1 MDLSTF
7 QHSPF
12 LTALGNAILNSLWQ
26 SFLLW
31 IIYQLVIVFRKNTS
45 AKLKH
50 NLSVLSVFASFAWF
64 LNTLFSKLFFTNPVR
79 VSAQVDTVQNTAS
92 NTSIF
97 NSLFSFSAPVLPY
110 LSIAYILLLFLLMI
124 KLFSAYKQVHSI
136 ARKNLIIPPDDLLHF
151 SKKVALHLKINKKI
165 QVWISNSIQVP
176 ATIGFLK
183 PAILIPFAS
192 INNLSADQLEAIILH
207 EFSHIKRNDYL
218 INLWMSFIETVLFFN
233 PFIACFIKV
242 IKQER
247 ENCCD
252 DLVLEYRY
260 DPHSYASALL
270 NLEHAR
276 NENLQLALGAVSG
289 KKELLAR
296 IKRITGTGT
305 VNHFNY
311 TQKLFAL
318 LLTTAIFCCLG
329 WISSLKVKK
338 ELSVTKTTNITIA
351 EKSINSVEKIVQK
364 SGDAEIAINQNS
376 LPETGS
382 KSKLD
387 IVRSKNDTPSLVAK
401 QKIKIKDEDLQN
413 ITIDLNGFDFNN
425 QIEKGL
431 KQAFIEINKID
442 WKGVEQ
448 NIKKSFEEINVEE
461 LPLKEKEALLLAK
474 KYISTLNLERSSI
487 EREQLINELRSN
499 ESLVDSLRKTRLLKN
514 MQRTRLM
521 APTTKARI
529 QILNNPSQFFAY
541 GFNSN
546 NNIENKPSKK
556 HSGNSDHPRTIEIFQ
571 DNLQPS
577 APREPSHPDGR
588 AFRKI
593 DKGQKIIIEI

>member
-7 QHSPF
+7 QHSLF

-26 SFLLW
+26 GFLLW
-31 IIYQLVIVFRKNTS
+31 IVYQLVLVFRKNTS
-45 AKLKH
+45 SKLKH

-64 LNTLFSKLFFTNPVR
+64 LNTLFSKLFFTNTIR
-79 VSAQVDTVQNTAS
+79 VSAEIDNLQNTSS
-92 NTSIF
+92 NTSIL

-136 ARKNLIIPPDDLLHF
+136 AQRNLIIPPDHLLHF
-151 SKKVALHLKINKKI
+151 SKKVASHLKINKRI
-165 QVWISNSIQVP
+165 QIWISNSIQVP
-176 ATIGFLK
+176 ATIGFIK
-183 PAILIPFAS
+183 PAILIPLAS

-276 NENLQLALGAVSG
+276 YENVQLALGAVSG

-296 IKRITGTGT
+296 IKRITGTGA

-311 TQKLFAL
+311 AQKLFAL

-338 ELSVTKTTNITIA
+338 ELSIHTTSITIA
-351 EKSINSVEKIVQK
+351 KKTINSVEAIVQK
-364 SGDAEIAINQNS
+364 SGDVETAANQNT
-376 LPETGS
+376 LPEVDS
-382 KSKLD
+382 KSKMN
-387 IVRSKNDTPSLVAK
+387 IVKPKKDTNIMVK
-401 QKIKIKDEDLQN
+401 QKIKIKDQHLQN
-413 ITIDLNGFDFNN
+413 VTIDLNGFDFNN
-425 QIEKGL
+425 QIENGL

-442 WKGVEQ
+442 WKGVEE
-448 NIKKSFEEINVEE
+448 NIKKSFEEINVED
-461 LPLKEKEALLLAK
+461 LPAKEREALLLAK
-474 KYISTLNLERSSI
+474 KYISTLNMQRSSI
-487 EREQLINELRSN
+487 KREQLINELKKN
-499 ESLVDSLRKTRLLKN
+499 ENVVDSLRKTGWLRNIQENRLIG
-514 MQRTRLM
+514 
-521 APTTKARI
+521 PTTKARI
-529 QILNNPSQFFAY
+529 QILNNPSEFFAY

-546 NNIENKPSKK
+546 NNVENKPSKK
-556 HSGNSDHPRTIEIFQ
+556 NSEKLGRSRTIEIFQ

-577 APREPSHPDGR
+577 ASPEPSHPDR
-588 AFRKI
+588 PAFRKSN
-593 DKGQKIIIEI
+593 KEQKIIIEI